1 MDVSILFAH
10 SNFGTAKYRLYMN
23 NLTHE
28 LVDLLTLE
36 KLEEHIFRGKSLNLV
51 GKRVFGGQV
60 LGQALRAASY
70 TTDRPAHSLHAYFL
84 YGGDVNAPIIYEVEK
99 LRDGKSFV
107 SRQVRAI
114 QHGRTIFSAMVSFA
128 SPEEGLDYQIAEPE
142 YPAPEDLQSEQDLK
156 ENIISFVPENIRAAF
171 MRERHIEIRPVAVS
185 NPFKPQPESP
195 SYAHYLRTHEKLPVE
210 VANDVALN
218 QAIIAF
224 YSDYTL
230 MMSALRPH
238 GINYLTPSLQCASID
253 HAIYFH
259 KPLKA
264 DDWILYD
271 MDATVSA
278 SSRGLNFG
286 RMWQNGELV
295 CSTTQEG
302 LMRLREIEP
311 Q

>member
-1 MDVSILFAH
+1 
-10 SNFGTAKYRLYMN
+10 MN
-23 NLTHE
+23 ALTQE
-28 LVDLLTLE
+28 LVELLSLE
-36 KLEEHIFRGKSLNLV
+36 KIEENIYRGISRNLV

-84 YGGDVNAPIIYEVEK
+84 YGGDVNAPILYQVDR

-114 QHGRTIFSAMVSFA
+114 QHGRTIFTAMISFA
-128 SPEEGLDYQIAEPE
+128 HPEEGLNYQISEPE
-142 YPAPEDLQSEQDLK
+142 YPAPEQVKSEAELK
-156 ENIISFVPENIRAAF
+156 KLLVEFVPENVRASF
-171 MRERHIEIRPVAVS
+171 MRDRHIDIRPIDPS
-185 NPFKPQPESP
+185 NPFQPQPEAP
-195 SYAHYLRTHEKLPVE
+195 SYAHYLRTHDKIAPEMDEISLH
-210 VANDVALN
+210 
-218 QAIIAF
+218 QAIAAF
-224 YSDYTL
+224 YSDFTL
-230 MMSALRPH
+230 MTTALRPH
-238 GINYLTPSLQCASID
+238 GLSYLSPSLQCASID
-253 HAIYFH
+253 HAMYFH
-259 KPLKA
+259 KPFRV
-264 DDWILYD
+264 DEWMLYD

-302 LMRLREIEP
+302 LIRLREIET

>member
-1 MDVSILFAH
+1 
-10 SNFGTAKYRLYMN
+10 MN
-23 NLTHE
+23 ALTQE
-28 LVDLLTLE
+28 LVELLSLE
-36 KLEEHIFRGKSLNLV
+36 KIEENVYRGISRNLV

-84 YGGDVNAPIIYEVEK
+84 YGGDVNAPILYQVDR

-114 QHGRTIFSAMVSFA
+114 QHGRTIFTAMISFA
-128 SPEEGLDYQIAEPE
+128 HPEEGLNYQISEPE
-142 YPAPEDLQSEQDLK
+142 YPAPEEVKSEAELK
-156 ENIISFVPENIRAAF
+156 KMFVEFVPENVRASF
-171 MRERHIEIRPVAVS
+171 MRDRHIDIRPIDPS
-185 NPFKPQPESP
+185 NPFQPQPEAP
-195 SYAHYLRTHEKLPVE
+195 SYAHYLRTHDQIAPE
-210 VANDVALN
+210 VDEISLH
-218 QAIIAF
+218 QAIAAF
-224 YSDYTL
+224 YSDFTL
-230 MMSALRPH
+230 MTTALRAH
-238 GINYLTPSLQCASID
+238 GLSYLSPSLQCASID
-253 HAIYFH
+253 HAMYFH
-259 KPLKA
+259 KPFRV
-264 DDWILYD
+264 DDWMLYD

-302 LMRLREIEP
+302 LIRIREIET

>member
-1 MDVSILFAH
+1 
-10 SNFGTAKYRLYMN
+10 MN
-23 NLTHE
+23 ALTQE
-28 LVDLLTLE
+28 LVELLSLE
-36 KLEEHIFRGKSLNLV
+36 KIEENVYRGISRNLV

-84 YGGDVNAPIIYEVEK
+84 YGGDVNAPILYQVDR

-114 QHGRTIFSAMVSFA
+114 QHGRTIFTAMISFA
-128 SPEEGLDYQIAEPE
+128 HPEEGLNYQIGEPE
-142 YPAPEDLQSEQDLK
+142 YPAPEQVKSEAELK
-156 ENIISFVPENIRAAF
+156 KMFVEFVPENVRASF
-171 MRERHIEIRPVAVS
+171 MRDRYIDIRPIEPS
-185 NPFKPQPESP
+185 NPFQPQPEAP
-195 SYAHYLRTHEKLPVE
+195 SYAHYLRTHDKISS
-210 VANDVALN
+210 DVDEISLH
-218 QAIIAF
+218 QAIAAF
-224 YSDYTL
+224 YSDFTL
-230 MMSALRPH
+230 MTTALRPH
-238 GINYLTPSLQCASID
+238 GLSYLSPSLQCASID
-253 HAIYFH
+253 HAMYFH
-259 KPLKA
+259 KPFRV
-264 DDWILYD
+264 DEWMLYD

-302 LMRLREIEP
+302 LIRIREIET

>member
-1 MDVSILFAH
+1 
-10 SNFGTAKYRLYMN
+10 MN
-23 NLTHE
+23 ALTQE
-28 LVDLLTLE
+28 LVELLSLE
-36 KLEEHIFRGKSLNLV
+36 KIEENVYRGISRNLV

-84 YGGDVNAPIIYEVEK
+84 YGGDVNAPILYQVDR

-114 QHGRTIFSAMVSFA
+114 QHGRTIFTAMISFA
-128 SPEEGLDYQIAEPE
+128 HPEEGLNYQISEPE
-142 YPAPEDLQSEQDLK
+142 YPAPEEVKSEAELK
-156 ENIISFVPENIRAAF
+156 KMFVEFVPENVRASF
-171 MRERHIEIRPVAVS
+171 MRDRHIDIRPIEPS
-185 NPFKPQPESP
+185 NPFQPQPEAP
-195 SYAHYLRTHEKLPVE
+195 SYAHYLRTHDRIAAE
-210 VANDVALN
+210 VDETSLH
-218 QAIIAF
+218 QAIAAF

-230 MMSALRPH
+230 MTTALRPH
-238 GINYLTPSLQCASID
+238 GLSYLSPSLQCASID
-253 HAIYFH
+253 HDMYFH
-259 KPLKA
+259 KPFRV
-264 DDWILYD
+264 DDWMLYD

-302 LMRLREIEP
+302 LIRIREIET

>member
-1 MDVSILFAH
+1 
-10 SNFGTAKYRLYMN
+10 MN
-23 NLTHE
+23 ALTQE
-28 LVDLLTLE
+28 LVELLSLE
-36 KLEEHIFRGKSLNLV
+36 KIEENVYRGISRNLV

-84 YGGDVNAPIIYEVEK
+84 YGGDINAPILYQVDR

-114 QHGRTIFSAMVSFA
+114 QHGRTIFTAMISFA
-128 SPEEGLDYQIAEPE
+128 HPEEGLNYQISEPE
-142 YPAPEDLQSEQDLK
+142 YPVPEQVKSEAELK
-156 ENIISFVPENIRAAF
+156 KMFVEFVPENVRASF
-171 MRERHIEIRPVAVS
+171 MRDRHIDIRPIDPS
-185 NPFKPQPESP
+185 NPFQPQPEAP
-195 SYAHYLRTHEKLPVE
+195 SYAHYLRTHDTIAPEIDELS
-210 VANDVALN
+210 LH
-218 QAIIAF
+218 QAIAAF
-224 YSDYTL
+224 YSDFTL
-230 MMSALRPH
+230 MTTALRPH
-238 GINYLTPSLQCASID
+238 GLSYLSPSLQCASID
-253 HAIYFH
+253 HAMYFH
-259 KPLKA
+259 KPFRV
-264 DDWILYD
+264 DEWMLYD

-302 LMRLREIEP
+302 LIRIREIET

>member
-1 MDVSILFAH
+1 
-10 SNFGTAKYRLYMN
+10 MN
-23 NLTHE
+23 ALTQEFVE
-28 LVDLLTLE
+28 LLSLE
-36 KLEEHIFRGKSLNLV
+36 KIEENIYRGISRNLV

-84 YGGDVNAPIIYEVEK
+84 YGGDVNAPILYEVDR

-114 QHGRTIFSAMVSFA
+114 QHGRTIFTAMISFA
-128 SPEEGLDYQIAEPE
+128 HPEEGLNYQISEPE
-142 YPAPEDLQSEQDLK
+142 YPAPEQVKSEAELK
-156 ENIISFVPENIRAAF
+156 KLLVEFVPENVRASF
-171 MRERHIEIRPVAVS
+171 MRDRHIDIRPIDPS
-185 NPFKPQPESP
+185 NPFQPQPEAP
-195 SYAHYLRTHEKLPVE
+195 SYAHYLRTHDKIAPEMDEISLH
-210 VANDVALN
+210 
-218 QAIIAF
+218 QAIAAF
-224 YSDYTL
+224 YSDFTL
-230 MMSALRPH
+230 MTTALRPH
-238 GINYLTPSLQCASID
+238 GLSYLSPSLQCASID
-253 HAIYFH
+253 HAMYFH
-259 KPLKA
+259 KPFRV
-264 DDWILYD
+264 DEWMLYD

-302 LMRLREIEP
+302 LIRIREIET